1 MKNCFKSFL
10 SIFILSSILLLSA
23 CFDSAVDNFD
33 STSSSTKSLNINNM
47 QPHILD
53 ADTVALL
60 TGSQKSQNFTANV
73 MAPLHVSDW
82 NEFDR
87 QLTKAKEMGV
97 NAVSVD
103 VWWGDVEKYGDQQ
116 FDWSYYD
123 TIFSKIRAKGLK
135 VLAIMSFHQCGGCVG
150 DDYTSHLPSWIWTK
164 YNGVSYKGIT
174 ITSDD
179 LKYHS
184 EWGNKSEETIAL
196 WIDELV
202 SEEYIEFMDEFE
214 NHFSAYVDSF
224 QEINVSCGPAGEL
237 RYPSYNTHDNFSYP
251 SRGSLQAYSRL
262 AKADFRNYIQTKYR
276 SLSAVNNAWG
286 TNLTSFNQIN
296 PPGDHDVFFT
306 SGAYKDIQYGKDFLE
321 WYNGELVEHGKNM
334 LSYAAEAFDDDF
346 SSIVL
351 GFKIP
356 GIHWKMSAPSM
367 PRAAEVCAG
376 LLTTPFTADNGHG
389 YNNIMNM
396 INNVKS
402 SQSREVILHFTC
414 LEMNNKD
421 YANEYSKAKD
431 LVFHV
436 AKAAEN
442 KGVTIKGENALNGG
456 NDQQYFWDNIDNAIT
471 YGKYKGITI
480 LRIND
485 VVYGNSYNYYKNLIN
500 KHSSG
505 TIINDITIH
514 YAEFEYASKYYVHAW
529 EYNDQ
534 VKDFEMHYE
543 GFFNGRHWWK
553 TTISNA
559 DSNFMFCFK
568 NSNNSWDG
576 TNRHFDN
583 GDIDVYLLPGN
594 AYVYGDRP

>member
-1 MKNCFKSFL
+1 MKKTLKLLLFTFL
-10 SIFILSSILLLSA
+10 TSTILSG
-23 CFDSAVDNFD
+23 CFDADITEQ
-33 STSSSTKSLNINNM
+33 STSGLDTSKSKFNIN
-47 QPHILD
+47 QPHIL
-53 ADTVALL
+53 APEVINNLIN
-60 TGSQKSQNFTANV
+60 SKNSENFTANV

-82 NEFDR
+82 TEFDK

-103 VWWGDVEKYGDQQ
+103 VWWGDVEKNGDQQ
-116 FDWSYYD
+116 FNWSYYD

-150 DDYTSHLPSWIWTK
+150 DNYTSHLPSWIWTK
-164 YNGVSYKGIT
+164 YNGVSHRGVT

-179 LKYHS
+179 LKYQS

-202 SEEYIEFMDEFE
+202 SEEYIEFMDAFE
-214 NHFSAYVDSF
+214 NHFSAYSDSF

-262 AKADFRNYIQTKYR
+262 AKADFRNFIQSKYG
-276 SLSAVNNAWG
+276 SLSALNSSWG
-286 TNLTSFNQIN
+286 TTLSSFNQIN

-321 WYNGELVEHGKNM
+321 WYNGELIEHGNNM
-334 LSYAAEAFDDDF
+334 LSYAAEAFDEEF
-346 SSIVL
+346 SSITI

-356 GIHWKMSAPSM
+356 GVHWKMSDPTM

-376 LLTTPFTADNGHG
+376 LITTPFNSNNGHG
-389 YNNIMNM
+389 YSNIMNL

-402 SQSREVILHFTC
+402 SHSREVVLHFTC

-421 YANEYSKAKD
+421 YADEYSKAKD
-431 LVFHV
+431 LVFYV
-436 AKAAEN
+436 ANAAKN
-442 KGVTIKGENALNGG
+442 NGIIIKGENALNGG
-456 NDQQYFWDNIDNAIT
+456 NDDQYFWDNIDNAIH
-471 YGKYKGITI
+471 YGPYMGITI

-485 VVYGNSYNYYKNLIN
+485 VVYGNSYNYYKNLISKYAN
-500 KHSSG
+500 HA
-505 TIINDITIH
+505 THDITIH
-514 YAEFEYASKYYVHAW
+514 YAEFEYASKYFIHAW
-529 EYNDQ
+529 EYNDT
-534 VKDFEMHYE
+534 VKDFQMNYE
-543 GFFNGRHWWK
+543 GYFNGKHWWK
-553 TTISNA
+553 TTINNS
-559 DSNFMFCFK
+559 DTDFMFCFK

-576 TNRHFDN
+576 LNRSYFEN
-583 GDIDVYLLPGN
+583 GSDVFILPGDAN
-594 AYVYGDRP
+594 VYNNRP